1 MASTGAEHRDL
12 VRFRFPDPRIRE
24 APVQRGGVFV
34 VACVSPTS
42 QSPRHGGPVRASMVL
57 AAKRSIEAIRDE
69 FSTKVAARQAS
80 QFTLTSSQ
88 CVGPATGNPL
98 ARGGNKDNT
107 ALKRGKGTAR

>member
-1 MASTGAEHRDL
+1 MASSGSEHRDL
-12 VRFRFPDPRIRE
+12 VRFPFPDLRIRE
-24 APVQRGGVFV
+24 APVQRGGLRGGLRLSPASLPVT
-34 VACVSPTS
+34 VARFGRP
-42 QSPRHGGPVRASMVL
+42 MVL
-57 AAKRSIEAIRDE
+57 AAKRSIKAIRDE